1 MEVIAKTFTPL
12 WRAKNGFKFQ
22 HFRVH
27 KILFTFDNR
36 EDVDRI
42 LEGKPWSFDKHL
54 VVMSRYKNESLIQ
67 DIKFDK
73 TKLWV
78 QVHGIPIK
86 YMTIEAAKKICSV
99 MGEVFTPTDPNLYD
113 GDHFIQVQV
122 STDLSL
128 PLCRGRLIS
137 MGKGKQVWISFK
149 YKRLPNLCY
158 WCGRLTHNDRDY
170 ELWIDNENT
179 LTPE

>member
-1 MEVIAKTFTPL
+1 MEVVAKTFTPL

-27 KILFTFDNR
+27 KILFTFDNM
-36 EDVDRI
+36 EDVVRI
-42 LEGKPWSFDKHL
+42 LEGKPWNFDKHL
-54 VVMSRYKNESLIQ
+54 VVMSRYENESLIQ

-86 YMTIEAAKKICSV
+86 YMTIEATKKICSV
-99 MGEVFTPTDPNLYD
+99 MGEVFTPTGPNLYD

-122 STDLSL
+122 SIDLSL
-128 PLCRGRLIS
+128 PLCHGRLIS
-137 MGKGKQVWISFK
+137 VGKGKQV
-149 YKRLPNLCY
+149 
-158 WCGRLTHNDRDY
+158 
-170 ELWIDNENT
+170 
-179 LTPE
+179 